1 MQWHLVIT
9 TGQVHL
15 SEKDGVLLTDA
26 FKNFVYA
33 GQGSAAVFNNLI
45 QLSEINTEP
54 PLPIGFKCE
63 EHL

>member
-1 MQWHLVIT
+1 MIT

-15 SEKDGVLLTDA
+15 SEKVVALLTDA
-26 FKNFVYA
+26 FENFVYA
-33 GQGSAAVFNNLI
+33 GQGSSAVFDDLI